1 MTHPLV
7 GEGKVENPAKGGGE
21 GVYSY
26 GCAWRTHEVTNLQK
40 ILMSVNLNQKPDLSV
55 KVAGVKFSNPV
66 LVASGTFGYG
76 EEYDV
81 LIDLS
86 KLGGI
91 ITKSITLNPRE
102 GNPPPR
108 TVETPSGMLNA
119 IGLANVGVDR
129 FVKEKLP
136 FLRKIG
142 TRIIVNVA
150 GSTIGEYVEVV
161 KKLNRCKGIDMLEIN
176 ISCPNVKEGGLDF
189 GSKPQSAQACI
200 KQIKDHTSYPIIAK
214 LSPNVTDIVEVACA
228 VQEAGADAVSLI
240 NTLVGMAIDVD
251 KREPILGNITGG
263 LSGPAI
269 KPVALTMVWKVAKA
283 VNLPVIGIGGISNTQ
298 DALEFFLVGACMI
311 QVGSANFVDP
321 QTSIKIVNGLGGY
334 LKEKRIRKITD
345 LVGKL
350 KIS

>member
-1 MTHPLV
+1 L
-7 GEGKVENPAKGGGE
+7 KQN
-21 GVYSY
+21 
-26 GCAWRTHEVTNLQK
+26 
-40 ILMSVNLNQKPDLSV
+40 PDLSV
-55 KVAGVKFSNPV
+55 KVAKVKFSNPV

-76 EEYDV
+76 EEYNA

-91 ITKSITLNPRE
+91 ITKSITLKPRE

-119 IGLANVGVDR
+119 IGLANLGVER
-129 FVKEKLP
+129 FIKEKLP
-136 FLRKIG
+136 FLRTLK

-150 GSTIGEYVEVV
+150 GSTIREYVEVV
-161 KKLNRCKGIDMLEIN
+161 KRLNHCRGIDMLEIN

-189 GSKPQSAQACI
+189 GSRPQSAHACI
-200 KQIKDHTSYPIIAK
+200 RQIKDHTSYPIIAK
-214 LSPNVTDIVEVACA
+214 LSPNVTDIVEIAQA
-228 VQEAGADAVSLI
+228 VEEAGADAVSLI
-240 NTLVGMAIDVD
+240 NTLIGMAIDVE

-269 KPVALTMVWKVAKA
+269 KPVALVMVWKVAKA
-283 VNLPVIGIGGISNTQ
+283 VNLPLIGIGGIMNTQ
-298 DALEFFLVGACMI
+298 DALKFFLAGACMI
-311 QVGSANFVDP
+311 QIGTGNFVDP
-321 QTSIKIVNGLGGY
+321 QTSIKIVNGLNGY
-334 LKEKRIRKITD
+334 LREKSIKKITD